1 MSDHPFIHPSPSVV
15 QPAGSS
21 NLSIYACTYYCLTNR
36 SPPTRNRVSGV
47 LAVSA
52 GYYHTCVVLTS
63 GGVDCWGANSDGQL
77 GTGDTNDRHTPT
89 AVTGLG
95 AGGQAWVLYVCRRA
109 CVCTSICLTHTLTLA
124 CMLVQLHIGH
134 LYKMLS
140 HISIPFLNNMTTS
153 YSLQTIKAHRR
164 LLGGPL
170 MRWAA
175 SRTKR
180 AFCSTAS
187 GGHFCPQRQAAVLLG
202 WGTR

>member
-36 SPPTRNRVSGV
+36 SPPTRTRVSGV
-47 LAVSA
+47 LA
-52 GYYHTCVVLTS
+52 
-63 GGVDCWGANSDGQL
+63 
-77 GTGDTNDRHTPT
+77 
-89 AVTGLG
+89 
-95 AGGQAWVLYVCRRA
+95 VCRRA